1 MTTKEEY
8 SQLCNEQEIPLFLQD
23 WWLSAT
29 CAGQQWDI
37 LFSRDAHGNVRAAM
51 PYIIGKKWWSHFI
64 QMPNLCPYGGGWIR
78 PDLRDSFAE
87 TEAIAADFHKQM
99 MDLKVSYCHLRFVQ
113 DSRLPDAFVAQGYK
127 KIERCTYQ
135 IDDTSDLNKIL
146 DGFSR
151 NKRKK
156 LEKRTLTYQLGEI
169 DPETFY
175 RFHTACNAEKKQQ
188 LWYSREMLLVLWE
201 KAQQRQQAKFVCI
214 QDANGEP
221 LAAAFVV
228 WDKHK
233 LYQLLN
239 CYVHEDK
246 DNGARE
252 LLTFEVIKLARQL
265 GLAIDFVSHRNY
277 LRHYG
282 AQRKDFYA
290 IKRSKSAIISLHFFS
305 NWIRSFSH
313 KKL

>member
-29 CAGQQWDI
+29 CAGQHWDI
-37 LFSRDAHGNVRAAM
+37 LFSRDAHGRIRACM
-51 PYIIGKKWWSHFI
+51 PYIIGKKWWSHYI
-64 QMPNLCPYGGGWIR
+64 QMPNLCSYGGAWVM
-78 PDLRDSFAE
+78 PDVKDSFSE
-87 TEAIAADFHKQM
+87 TEAIVADLHQQM
-99 MDLKVSYCHLRFVQ
+99 MDLKVSYCHLRFLP
-113 DSRLPDAFVAQGYK
+113 DSRLPNAFVPLGYK
-127 KIERCTYQ
+127 KIDRCTY
-135 IDDTSDLNKIL
+135 IIEDTSDLNKVL
-146 DGFSR
+146 EGFSK

-156 LEKRTLTYQLGEI
+156 LEKLTLTYQTGEI
-169 DPETFY
+169 TAEDFY

-188 LWYSREMLLVLWE
+188 LWYSRELLLVLWE
-201 KAQQRQQAKFVCI
+201 KAQERGQAKFVCI

-228 WDKHK
+228 WDKHT

-252 LLTFEVIKLARQL
+252 LLTFEVIKLARQM
-265 GLAIDFVSHRNY
+265 GLSVDFVSHRNY

-282 AQRKDFYA
+282 AIRKNFYA
-290 IKRSKSAIISLHFFS
+290 IKRNKSAIISLHFFS
-305 NWIRSFSH
+305 NWLHSFRH
-313 KKL
+313 NKL